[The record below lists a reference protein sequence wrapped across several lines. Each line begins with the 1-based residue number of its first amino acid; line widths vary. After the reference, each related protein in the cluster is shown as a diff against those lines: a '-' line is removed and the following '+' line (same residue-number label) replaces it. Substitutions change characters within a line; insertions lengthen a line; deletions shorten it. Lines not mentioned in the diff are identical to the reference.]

1 MERNSNCRALENKR
15 EVETG
20 NIFRYIREEFER
32 MPFFVYEEI
41 LSVYLCTSS
50 TVFTHKL
57 EDLLSS

>member
-20 NIFRYIREEFER
+20 NIYID
-32 MPFFVYEEI
+32 I
-41 LSVYLCTSS
+41 LEKSSKECHFSFTKKCYLFICAQVP
-50 TVFTHKL
+50 VFTHKL